1 VNASRRRPGE
11 VRDSI
16 RDVLAALG
24 RDATIAEIRQGVEEK
39 LGAVPASS
47 IRSSLNL
54 TTDLFERTTRGRYRL
69 ISA

>member
-1 VNASRRRPGE
+1 MNSDRRRPGE

-16 RDVLAALG
+16 RAVLAGLG
-24 RDATIAEIRQGVEEK
+24 RDATIAEIQEGVEAR

-54 TTDLFERTTRGRYRL
+54 TSDLFERTERGKYRL
-69 ISA
+69 VSP